1 MSNVHIFSAD
11 TEATLWQEVAADIVR
26 QGDLFN
32 YTAELI
38 QDGYHM
44 QLDIDIDLGGGFEGG
59 FQSTRMAA
67 LVPNH
72 TSLLFAL
79 HEQDWLHELGKL
91 LGLTDVELGDPAL
104 DAAFIITT
112 NDVAAL
118 RELLLPDMALR
129 QTLLRHQDCRLT
141 LAPTSHEAGA
151 DVYLTFSTDTALTDP
166 DELREVYHALY
177 TLLRKIAPLPPSTM

>member
-11 TEATLWQEVAADIVR
+11 TEATLWQEVAANIT
-26 QGDLFN
+26 QEGNLFD

-44 QLDIDIDLGGGFEGG
+44 QLDIEIDLGGGFEGG

-72 TSLLFAL
+72 TPLHFAL

-91 LGLTDVELGDPAL
+91 LGMTDVELGDPAL

-112 NDVAAL
+112 NDVTAL
-118 RELLLPDMALR
+118 RELLLPDAALR
-129 QTLLRHQDCRLT
+129 QTLLRHQQCRLT
-141 LAPTSHEAGA
+141 LAPASHEAGA
-151 DVYLTFSTDTALTDP
+151 NVYLTFTKETALTDP
-166 DELREVYHALY
+166 AELREVYHALY
-177 TLLRKIAPLPPSTM
+177 TLLRKIAPLPPATT